1 MALVN
6 TLITKGTNFANDL
19 ARYVQAC
26 GKKSILQTKP
36 IGKIDIK
43 GLKYIEPYKTD
54 IVELSETASF
64 IRDLGQCYKVK
75 PISIKVGTSKTPF
88 TMFEGSQMGSNPAF
102 WARNNST
109 GELFYVK
116 LAKNIEAQ
124 GHLESEVLAT
134 KLYNLAGFETP
145 TLKVAKLED
154 GTTCILSKF
163 KEGSIPSS
171 NAKLNEGFAT
181 DAWLANW
188 DSLITGNTLIKNGKV
203 IKVDCGG
210 ALKYRAQGTLKTNFN
225 DRVEELV
232 SLTNGINSTSASV
245 YGQMSHAE
253 IVTSLKRV
261 ASISDESINLVVQD
275 TELANILINRKR
287 YLTNILKEMEKT
299 PYQGSNMS
307 SYFTKLDDVI
317 QKQNDRVQRN
327 IQRMLQQKESGQR
340 TITYLVGSDDCQV
353 LSRYGINSYDD
364 LINSKII
371 NSEDI
376 DVITRIYNNAK
387 NQGVQNLFDENL
399 DLLVNFANQS
409 RRVNGKLVSSYEML
423 TKEQLLAMKSTRD
436 QLQSGVI
443 SEDVCGAVLSRI
455 SASIPHKVFDIP
467 LGDKAIFIKEAQKV
481 TGEDITT
488 CARYFDEITTLNVF
502 LKKQSLPA
510 PINVQRVETFAPLNN
525 IKVGNTT
532 LGQLMQETTNS
543 GNPRVVEELI
553 NKANFEI
560 PYNNFVG
567 TSLQDLGYIVNG
579 YPIKMNITLE
589 KGYQAAVLPTSVPPL
604 YTRFDELEVL
614 LQMGSKLKINN
625 ATFKDNVWHLDVLA
639 KL

>member
-6 TLITKGTNFANDL
+6 TLITKGTSFADDL

-26 GKKSILQTKP
+26 GEKRILLQTKP

-43 GLKYIEPYKTD
+43 GLKYIGPYNTD

-145 TLKVAKLED
+145 TLKLAKLEN

-188 DSLITGNTLIKNGKV
+188 DSLITGNTLTKNGRV

-232 SLTNGINSTSASV
+232 SLTNGINPTSASV
-245 YGQMSHAE
+245 YGQMSHSE
-253 IVTSLKRV
+253 LVKSFKRV
-261 ASISDESINLVVQD
+261 TSISDESIRLAVQD
-275 TELANILINRKR
+275 TELANTLINRKR
-287 YLTNILKEMEKT
+287 YLTNILNEMVKT
-299 PYQGSNMS
+299 PYQGNNIS
-307 SYFTKLDDVI
+307 SYFTQLDDI
-317 QKQNDRVQRN
+317 QKQNARIQRN
-327 IQRMLQQKESGQR
+327 VQRMLQQKESGQR
-340 TITYLVGSDDCQV
+340 TITYLVGADDCQV

-376 DVITRIYNNAK
+376 EVITRIYNNAK
-387 NQGVQNLFDENL
+387 NQGVQSLFDENL
-399 DLLVNFANQS
+399 DLLVNFGNQS

-436 QLQSGVI
+436 QLQSGLV
-443 SEDVCGAVLSRI
+443 SEELCGAVLSRI

-488 CARYFDEITTLNVF
+488 CARYFDEITTLNIF

-510 PINVQRVETFAPLNN
+510 SINVQRVETFAPLNN
-525 IKVGNTT
+525 INVGNTT
-532 LGQLMQETTNS
+532 LGQLMQKATNG
-543 GNPRVVEELI
+543 GNPRAIEELI
-553 NKANFEI
+553 NKSNFEI

-567 TSLQDLGYIVNG
+567 TSLQDLGHIVNG
-579 YPIKMNITLE
+579 YPIKLNITLE